1 MFNKATHYD
10 LEIIRANWVRLSSEQ
25 HMFRERAQKSEP
37 SSLQLETMT
46 SLSEHQHQQT
56 FPQIQNLPDKK
67 MAHQLHQ
74 R

>member
-25 HMFRERAQKSEP
+25 HMFTERAQKSEP

-56 FPQIQNLPDKK
+56 
-67 MAHQLHQ
+67 
-74 R
+74 